1 MNGST
6 RLHEEAMELAD
17 EGDQLRR
24 KGELGAATNAF
35 FQALGREREAA
46 QQEESEPS
54 RGILFRSAAWLALE
68 ADQPREA
75 ERLAAEGLRS
85 SLVSDRVADELRG
98 VMEAAWARLHR
109 NVAA

>member
-1 MNGST
+1 MS
-6 RLHEEAMELAD
+6 RSSQLHDEAMKISD
-17 EGDQLRR
+17 EGDLLRR
-24 KGELGAATNAF
+24 RGDEAGAIRAF
-35 FQALGREREAA
+35 AHALTVEREAA
-46 QQEESEPS
+46 ILEESEPS

-85 SLVSDRVADELRG
+85 PTLSDRVARELRA
-98 VMEAAWARLHR
+98 VITEAWARLNW